1 MSEKADDSLT
11 TGATPRNSETRGL
24 APDVTPS
31 PPSAVKEPEHAL
43 ELLLELGNTLE
54 IDAPVE
60 RTAQTFITAL
70 ANVLR
75 RCAVGVCVVDWKS
88 GASVVS
94 IELPAGS
101 QRGLGQDPSRLF
113 PEFAAERVVEVSAAH
128 GSTLHVASD
137 DALLIADGSPAMQL
151 AERAARLL
159 SAALG
164 RARRF
169 QDARESTEDLRR
181 LQAKVIQ
188 AEKLASLG
196 QIVAGLVHELNNPL
210 TSIVAYSEYL
220 KRKAQRRA
228 ESDPDGA
235 DDLERLRRIGEAAER
250 ILKFSRD
257 LVAYARP
264 STEVPGPV
272 SLDEIIE
279 KALVFCEHEFAQ
291 VGAMIDR
298 VMPAYIPPVRG
309 IAGQLTQVFVN
320 LFTNAAHAL
329 GEEGGT
335 VSIRVQPCP
344 NGDALLVEVRDD
356 GSGIDPESIPLIFEP
371 FFTTKSD
378 GRGTG
383 LGLSIVKDIVTSHG
397 GTLSAT
403 STLGEG
409 SVFSVILPLA
419 AMPPSMPPPK
429 P

>member
-1 MSEKADDSLT
+1 MTHKADESFT
-11 TGATPRNSETRGL
+11 TAEERHSETRGL
-24 APDVTPS
+24 GPDGTPS
-31 PPSAVKEPEHAL
+31 PPSAEKEPENPLAR
-43 ELLLELGNTLE
+43 LLDLANTLDIE
-54 IDAPVE
+54 ASYED
-60 RTAQTFITAL
+60 TAQAFVSGL
-70 ANVLR
+70 ARLLPW
-75 RCAVGVCVVDWKS
+75 CAVGVCVVDES
-88 GASVVS
+88 GASFVS
-94 IELPAGS
+94 VELPAGS
-101 QRGLGQDPSRLF
+101 RRELGRDPIRLF
-113 PEFAAERVVEVSAAH
+113 PEFADERVVHLDAAP

-137 DALLIADGSPAMQL
+137 DTGLVADGSPALDL
-151 AERAARLL
+151 AQRAGRVLG
-159 SAALG
+159 SALI
-164 RARRF
+164 RSRRF
-169 QDARESTEDLRR
+169 RDARESTQDLRR

-220 KRKAQRRA
+220 KRKTQRRM
-228 ESDPDGA
+228 ETDPDFA

-272 SLDEIIE
+272 SLSGVID
-279 KALVFCEHEFAQ
+279 KALVFCEHEFVQAN
-291 VGAMIDR
+291 VEVDR

-320 LFTNAAHAL
+320 LFTNAAHAM
-329 GEEGGT
+329 GDRGGKIT
-335 VSIRVQPCP
+335 LVVRVCSS
-344 NGDALLVEVRDD
+344 GDSLLVEVKDT
-356 GSGIDPESIPLIFEP
+356 GVGINAESIPRIFEP

-403 STLGEG
+403 STPGEG
-409 SVFSVILPLA
+409 SVFSVVLPLA
-419 AMPPSMPPPK
+419 AMPPSMLPPRT
-429 P
+429 